1 MSLLIRYNN
10 VPFVSIDNKRFA
22 FVFLTKLVVALVVLV
37 VLVILV
43 ENTHFECKL
52 VTDREAWPAAVLGA
66 AKSGT

>member
-10 VPFVSIDNKRFA
+10 VPFVSIDNKLFA

-43 ENTHFECKL
+43 ENTHFEC
-52 VTDREAWPAAVLGA
+52 
-66 AKSGT
+66 